1 MIDQGETHEYPRT
14 MTPHNVSNLKA
25 RIQIGLL
32 LAATVAASGCKPKE
46 QSKVISNKVVNEG
59 QAIIHGQMFIVTAGR
74 ANVVLGDEEV
84 ALVDEQKLLGYFNS
98 KMVEWTNA
106 LAAAQTRIDQASA
119 AYSALFK
126 EEIEKLSKTKNWH
139 DERMARVST
148 SSPEWAESFEWSQK
162 LKNRLRALYKSRKSS
177 DTRKQL
183 DDAIRE
189 QARLFDEIKFPKPD
203 SLGEGRIESAT
214 ADSDGRFKFVV
225 PADSKNLMLVAKS
238 ERKTADGEEKYWWLQ
253 GVYLNIT
260 TEVILSNHNA
270 ETRIGWMYLVKE
282 GTPFSNYI
290 EDYSVRMAKAEIARN
305 IEALDNEDP
314 ED

>member
-1 MIDQGETHEYPRT
+1 M
-14 MTPHNVSNLKA
+14 KA
-25 RIQIGLL
+25 KLRLIGLL
-32 LAATVAASGCKPKE
+32 LVAAVAAVAASGCKPKE
-46 QSKVISNKVVNEG
+46 QEQVV
-59 QAIIHGQMFIVTAGR
+59 IHGQMFIVTAGR
-74 ANVVLGDEEV
+74 ANVALGDEEI

-106 LAAAQTRIDQASA
+106 LEAAQTKVDQASA
-119 AYSALFK
+119 ADSALFK
-126 EEIEKLSKTKNWH
+126 EEIEKLSKTKKWH
-139 DERMARVST
+139 DERMAKVST

-162 LKNRLRALYKSRKSS
+162 LKKRLLDLYESRKSS

-214 ADSDGRFKFVV
+214 TDSDGRFKFVV
-225 PADSKNLMLVAKS
+225 PADSKNLMLLAKS

-282 GTPFSNYI
+282 GTPLSNYMS
-290 EDYSVRMAKAEIARN
+290 DYSARMARA
-305 IEALDNEDP
+305 
-314 ED
+314 